1 MEPGWFDI
9 SLKVDLKDS
18 ERAEFIIGECTDYGI
33 YIEDYSRLEEETME
47 IAHIDLIEKSL
58 LEKDRS
64 CVIIHLYIT
73 SDKSPAEE
81 LALIGEKLKK
91 AGIKYE
97 SDFASIKQED
107 WANNWKQYFH
117 QLKIGEK
124 MLICPSWEKAE
135 ESEERAVLYLEP
147 GMAFG
152 TGTHATTCLCMEVME
167 KYITPET
174 TLLDVG
180 CGSGILALSAML
192 LGAER
197 AQGVDIDEK
206 AVKTAKE
213 NARRNGFGEPDIVF
227 TQGDLTEKIS
237 GKFNLIVA
245 NIVADVIILLC
256 KDVKKFMSDDGLFIV
271 SGIIK
276 ESEEEVKKALLGIGL
291 EIIERNEKSGWVSFV
306 LKNSDLSA

>member
-1 MEPGWFDI
+1 MEPNWFDI

-18 ERAEFIIGECTDYGI
+18 EQAEFIIGECTDYGI

-73 SDKSPAEE
+73 SDKNPAEE
-81 LALIGEKLKK
+81 LEFVGEKLKK
-91 AGIKYE
+91 AGIEYE
-97 SDFASIKQED
+97 SDFTSIKQED

-135 ESEERAVLYLEP
+135 NTENRAVLYLEP

-167 KYITPET
+167 KYITDRT

-180 CGSGILALSAML
+180 CGSGILALSGML
-192 LGAER
+192 LGARR
-197 AQGVDIDEK
+197 AEGVDIDEK

-213 NARRNGFGEPDIVF
+213 NALRNGFSEPDIVF
-227 TQGDLTEKIS
+227 SQGDLTEKIS

-245 NIVADVIILLC
+245 NIVADVIIILC
-256 KDVKKFMSDDGLFIV
+256 KDVKKFMSEDGLFIV

-276 ESEEEVKKALLGIGL
+276 EREQEVKSVLLGIGL
-291 EIIERNEKSGWVSFV
+291 EVIERNEKSGWVSFV
-306 LKNSDLSA
+306 LKGEK